1 MSQTAI
7 LFPGQGAQY
16 VGMGVALAEKYASV
30 QSLYD
35 QAAQILGFNLL
46 EICKNGPAERINA
59 TDISQP
65 ALFVASFAALHDLE
79 QTEPEAL
86 AACAMTAGLSLGEY
100 SALAFAGATDFET
113 GLRLVNLRG
122 TVMQMAAEKIPST
135 MASILLLD
143 ESTLEELVR
152 QAQFKGL
159 VRIANYLCPGNLV
172 ISGVIPAVQEVERLA
187 QAAGGKTIRLSV
199 AGAFHTSVMDPA
211 MSPLSD
217 ALKKVGFVAPRIPVF
232 SNVTGMPH
240 CAPESI
246 SELLAKQVVEPVRW
260 EACIRQMIALGV
272 DKFYEVGPGRIL
284 AGLLKR
290 IDRKLPCVNI
300 AG

>member
-35 QAAQILGFNLL
+35 KAAQILGFNLL

-100 SALAFAGATDFET
+100 SALAFAGAIDFET
-113 GLRLVNLRG
+113 GLKLVHLRG
-122 TVMQMAAEKIPST
+122 TVMQMASEKIPST

-152 QAQFKGL
+152 QAQSKGL

-232 SNVTGMPH
+232 SNVTGVPH
-240 CAPESI
+240 STPESI

>member
-86 AACAMTAGLSLGEY
+86 AACAMTAGLSLGE
-100 SALAFAGATDFET
+100 E
-113 GLRLVNLRG
+113 
-122 TVMQMAAEKIPST
+122 
-135 MASILLLD
+135 
-143 ESTLEELVR
+143 
-152 QAQFKGL
+152 
-159 VRIANYLCPGNLV
+159 CPG
-172 ISGVIPAVQEVERLA
+172 
-187 QAAGGKTIRLSV
+187 
-199 AGAFHTSVMDPA
+199 
-211 MSPLSD
+211 
-217 ALKKVGFVAPRIPVF
+217 
-232 SNVTGMPH
+232 
-240 CAPESI
+240 
-246 SELLAKQVVEPVRW
+246 
-260 EACIRQMIALGV
+260 
-272 DKFYEVGPGRIL
+272 
-284 AGLLKR
+284 
-290 IDRKLPCVNI
+290 
-300 AG
+300 